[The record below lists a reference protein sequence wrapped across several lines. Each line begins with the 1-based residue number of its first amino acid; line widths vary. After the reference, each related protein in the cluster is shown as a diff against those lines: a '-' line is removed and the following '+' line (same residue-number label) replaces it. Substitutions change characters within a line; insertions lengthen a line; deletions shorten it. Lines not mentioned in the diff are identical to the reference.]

1 MKTSE
6 FDFYLPET
14 SIAAFPPERR
24 DDARLL
30 VLGRND
36 GAMSHTRF
44 SELEPLLPR
53 RSLVVLNDS
62 RVFPARLFGH
72 RKTGGHVELLLIRK
86 LEASDEAEPST
97 FPSSAGAGAGTSA
110 DAASRGEEL
119 WDAIGR
125 HLARV
130 RPGAEL
136 VFPGGLEV
144 VLVARE
150 GEGGLVRLRL
160 RPPVGQTVA
169 SVLEAV
175 GEIPIPPYIVAARRV
190 SARRL
195 AARLV
200 AQGRTTEDDQA
211 PPNPSAGEP
220 EHARA
225 RALDRV
231 RYQTVYA
238 EAPGSVAAPTA
249 GLHFTRSLLD
259 GLRAAGHDIVTVT
272 LHVGPGTF
280 RPVKV
285 DDVEDHRMD
294 PEWYSITEPAAAAI
308 EAARRESRP
317 IVAVGTTVVRTL
329 ESAARASADGRVRAG
344 TASSRLYLRPPDARF
359 QVVTDL
365 ITNFHLPRSTL
376 LMLVAA
382 FAGPARVNAAYEA
395 AVAAGYRFYSY
406 GDAMFIR
413 GSA

>member
-1 MKTSE
+1 VKTSE

-14 SIAAFPPERR
+14 SIAAFPTERR

-30 VLGRND
+30 VLGRAD
-36 GAMSHTRF
+36 GAMSHARF

-62 RVFPARLFGH
+62 RVFPARLFGR
-72 RKTGGHVELLLIRK
+72 RKTGGRVELLLIRK
-86 LEASDEAEPST
+86 LEPAEDLGPE
-97 FPSSAGAGAGTSA
+97 GAL
-110 DAASRGEEL
+110 AATPRTAAPCGEEL

-136 VFPGGLEV
+136 VFPGGLEA

-150 GEGGLVRLRL
+150 AEGGLVRLRL

-190 SARRL
+190 ATGQGSEEHQPALDSSAEER
-195 AARLV
+195 A
-200 AQGRTTEDDQA
+200 
-211 PPNPSAGEP
+211 SAD
-220 EHARA
+220 A

-238 EAPGSVAAPTA
+238 DAPGSVAAPTA

-285 DDVEDHRMD
+285 EEVEEHRMD
-294 PEWYSITEPAAAAI
+294 PEWYSITEAASAAI
-308 EAARRESRP
+308 EAARREARP

-329 ESAARASADGRVRAG
+329 ESAALASADGRVRAG

-382 FAGPARVNAAYEA
+382 FAGPARIHAAYQA

>member
-1 MKTSE
+1 VKTSE

-36 GAMSHTRF
+36 GAMSHARF

-53 RSLVVLNDS
+53 RSLLVLNDS

-86 LEASDEAEPST
+86 LEPEEGRQPPNAPPGGLSP
-97 FPSSAGAGAGTSA
+97 
-110 DAASRGEEL
+110 GEEL
-119 WDAIGR
+119 WDAMGR

-150 GEGGLVRLRL
+150 AEGGLVRLRL

-175 GEIPIPPYIVAARRV
+175 GEIPIPPYIVAARRG
-190 SARRL
+190 
-195 AARLV
+195 AAGGSWAFPPEEDHDPSNEDR
-200 AQGRTTEDDQA
+200 AQ
-211 PPNPSAGEP
+211 
-220 EHARA
+220 ARA

-259 GLRAAGHDIVTVT
+259 GLRAAGHDTVTVT

-308 EAARRESRP
+308 EAARREERP

-382 FAGPARVNAAYEA
+382 FAGPERIRAAYQA

>member
-86 LEASDEAEPST
+86 V
-97 FPSSAGAGAGTSA
+97 
-110 DAASRGEEL
+110 DAAEDPAPSDAHSGESSGAASLGEEL

-150 GEGGLVRLRL
+150 AEGGLVRLRL

-175 GEIPIPPYIVAARRV
+175 GEVPIPPYIVAARRV
-190 SARRL
+190 
-195 AARLV
+195 AARGGD
-200 AQGRTTEDDQA
+200 ARATEGGQA
-211 PPNPSAGEP
+211 PLDPPAE
-220 EHARA
+220 ELVRARA
-225 RALDRV
+225 RALDRT

-259 GLRAAGHDIVTVT
+259 GLRAAGHDTVTVT

-308 EAARRESRP
+308 EAARREERP

-382 FAGPARVNAAYEA
+382 FAGPARIHAAYQT

-413 GSA
+413 GST